1 MCINISPS
9 LRSDDILH
17 ISPLLRKGLICGNN
31 APLAGRV
38 IQIHTGVIA
47 HIYSVR
53 EREREREREI
63 TGAVT
68 KAFSTFAIGTI
79 APVSSLNNVPDYNLD
94 DTGFLLGLLHLT
106 KILEAYT
113 EM

>member
-17 ISPLLRKGLICGNN
+17 ISTLLRKVLICGNN

-47 HIYSVR
+47 HIYTSVSL
-53 EREREREREI
+53 
-63 TGAVT
+63 T
-68 KAFSTFAIGTI
+68 
-79 APVSSLNNVPDYNLD
+79 SSLV
-94 DTGFLLGLLHLT
+94 LGPHNTLH
-106 KILEAYT
+106 KIKISGVTAPHVCYT
-113 EM
+113 QHHMSSHICIQIGQRHTHAQKDRI